1 MESNSQIAK
10 KRRRFVI
17 KEDDMAGY
25 AFILIAML
33 VFFIFTI
40 YPFFSALVTS
50 FQKYKPLGSTFVGIE
65 NYKAAFKSS
74 LFWKSL
80 KNTVIYT
87 LITVPCSTAISFAIA
102 ILIIP
107 FKKKTQSLFKALYYI
122 PAVVSAV
129 VLSVVWLWIYSAAPS
144 GIANRIITSLGIP
157 SQNWLAS
164 SKTAMLSLILMVL
177 LGGHGSN
184 IIIYI
189 AALLNIDNAYFE
201 AAEVDGASFRQ
212 KLFLIVLP
220 LVKPTTLFILITGVI
235 YSFQSFITA
244 YMMTGGGP
252 DNNTTMVGLL
262 IYNNAFVYGK
272 YGVACAEAIFLTLV
286 IATLTIIQFR
296 VNAADVEY

>member
-10 KRRRFVI
+10 KRRRFLI

-25 AFILIAML
+25 TFILIAML

>member
-1 MESNSQIAK
+1 MEKNNQLTLER
-10 KRRRFVI
+10 KRFHL
-17 KEDDMAGY
+17 KEDDIAGY
-25 AFILIAML
+25 VFILIAML
-33 VFFIFTI
+33 VFFTFTI

-50 FQKYKPLGSTFVGIE
+50 FQKYKPLGSSFIGLE
-65 NYKAAFKSS
+65 NYKTAFKSS
-74 LFWKSL
+74 LFWKAL
-80 KNTVIYT
+80 KNTVVYT
-87 LITVPCSTAISFAIA
+87 LVTVPCTTAISFAVA

-107 FKKKTQSLFKALYYI
+107 FRKKTQSLFKALYYI
-122 PAVVSAV
+122 PAVVSV
-129 VLSVVWLWIYSAAPS
+129 VVMSIVWLWIYSAAPS
-144 GIANRIITSLGIP
+144 GIANRIISLFGIS

-189 AALLNIDNAYFE
+189 AALLNIDNTYFE
-201 AAEVDGASFRQ
+201 AAEIDGATFIQ
-212 KLFLIVLP
+212 KLLFIVVP

-272 YGVACAEAIFLTLV
+272 YGVACAEAIFLTVV

-296 VNAADVEY
+296 LNATDVEY